1 MDLISIIIPYFKKK
15 KYINKTI
22 KSILKQ
28 TYKKFEII
36 IIYDD
41 TSKKDLPYLKKLI
54 KIDKRIKLIVNK
66 KNLGAGFSRNIGI
79 KNSKGTY
86 IAFIDADDTWKKN
99 KLKLQ
104 LEFMKKNN
112 YYFSHTSYSI
122 CDKNNNIVQSR
133 KARNFLSYK
142 NLLKSCDIGLSTVI
156 IKKSIL
162 RKNNR
167 FPKIKTKE
175 DFVFWLRIL
184 KNKIKLYGLN
194 INLTYWRKLDNS
206 LSSSVVQKIKDGV
219 LVYHRYLKMNYFK
232 AIYYLFLLSINSI
245 IKRLY

>member
-1 MDLISIIIPYFKKK
+1 MDLVSIIIPYFKKK

-22 KSILKQ
+22 KSILNQ

-54 KIDKRIKLIVNK
+54 KINKRIKLIVNK

-86 IAFIDADDTWKKN
+86 IGFIDADDTWKKN

-122 CDKNNNIVQSR
+122 CDKNNHIVQSR

-142 NLLKSCDIGLSTVI
+142 SLLKSCDIGLSTVI

-175 DFVFWLRIL
+175 DFVFWIKIL
-184 KNKIKLYGLN
+184 KNKVKLYGLD
-194 INLTYWRKLDNS
+194 INLTCWRKLDNS
-206 LSSSVVQKIKDGV
+206 LSSSVVQKIKDGF
-219 LVYHRYLKMNYFK
+219 LVYHRYLKINFFK
-232 AIYYLFLLSINSI
+232 SIYYLFLLSINSI
-245 IKRLY
+245 IKRFF